1 MIPIDSNRSGINRWI
16 SLSLNENT
24 VDGFFI
30 LLIRLVL
37 SDLGFFDLT
46 SELMSEAD
54 ESRLL
59 FI

>member
-1 MIPIDSNRSGINRWI
+1 MIPIDSNRSGINIWI
-16 SLSLNENT
+16 SFSLNENT

-37 SDLGFFDLT
+37 PDLGLFDLT
-46 SELMSEAD
+46 SYLMSETD
-54 ESRLL
+54 ERQLL